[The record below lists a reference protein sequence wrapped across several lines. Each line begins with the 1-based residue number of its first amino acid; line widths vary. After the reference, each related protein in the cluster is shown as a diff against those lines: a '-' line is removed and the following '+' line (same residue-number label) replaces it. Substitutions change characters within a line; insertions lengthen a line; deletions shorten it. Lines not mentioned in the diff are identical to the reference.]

1 MDTDILFEFCYIQE
15 DVLKDRLAIFM
26 RAISVMQNKAV
37 ELEADLDSR
46 LDTPFRSGRDV
57 IDGYWKLYTDICE
70 AYNDISKY
78 QYVSARLGYTN
89 QYNTICDVLNYMKEY
104 TAFYVCSLMESLS
117 PSEIDPLMNPM
128 KKRILAQNKQNAK
141 DLRNSMIRLNSIR
154 L

>member
-78 QYVSARLGYTN
+78 QYVNIRYF
-89 QYNTICDVLNYMKEY
+89 QYYIIETMFFASVFKKTCKISQKNRQQFFKNY
-104 TAFYVCSLMESLS
+104 
-117 PSEIDPLMNPM
+117 
-128 KKRILAQNKQNAK
+128 
-141 DLRNSMIRLNSIR
+141 
-154 L
+154 